1 MSKTL
6 PSTVHLSR
14 AEDNRRVP
22 GAAPDICRQSAAVT
36 SVCQTSEGDGDRRS
50 RPFDPPPPPFPST
63 SENRPV
69 SLFDPVL

>member
-50 RPFDPPPPPFPST
+50 RPFDPPPL
-63 SENRPV
+63 PV
-69 SLFDPVL
+69 HVREQTRLAV